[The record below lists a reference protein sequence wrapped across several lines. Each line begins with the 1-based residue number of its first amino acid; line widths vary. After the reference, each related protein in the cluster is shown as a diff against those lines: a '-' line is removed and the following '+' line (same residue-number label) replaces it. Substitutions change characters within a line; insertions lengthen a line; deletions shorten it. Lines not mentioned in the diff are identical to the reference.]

1 MEVHVPQG
9 EGAVSGMVFG
19 VLRNFRPIGYFTMAT
34 YGYTDIGLLIDNRLV
49 CEKLA
54 VFPYARYTVEFC
66 VEFPFLQYSQIQ
78 DRSGD

>member
-9 EGAVSGMVFG
+9 EGLFLAWFLALFG
-19 VLRNFRPIGYFTMAT
+19 IFAQYFTMAT
-34 YGYTDIGLLIDNRLV
+34 YGYTDIVIDNRLV

-66 VEFPFLQYSQIQ
+66 VEFPFL
-78 DRSGD
+78 